1 MTSREGIRAERTLY
15 DSSAAEAGIVHL
27 GYGMFHR
34 AHQAVY
40 FDDYM
45 EATGDLGWGIAAVNL
60 RSEDSSAFAEARS
73 ANGGYLLKTTSPDGE
88 RQLRL
93 VRSHVEFAD
102 WAGNGAAAEA
112 LLARRKVRAI
122 TITVT
127 ESGYYLDDAG
137 SLNVDSEVIRDE
149 IAGRGGPRSVY
160 SFLANSL
167 KLRANALNEPI
178 SILCCD
184 NIRANGTMIRSNFL
198 VFLEVTGQA
207 ELARW
212 VEDNVAFP
220 CSMVDR
226 ITPRVTEALV
236 KETRENFP
244 GSELRPIHS
253 EAFRQWVL
261 EDKFAAPMA
270 DLSKV
275 GVEVVKEVNPFE
287 EAKIR
292 ILNGGH
298 TGLAYLGAL
307 SGYATFDQTMSDP
320 RLRRHFDAWERDEV
334 LPGLT
339 MELPF
344 DKLEYLGQVADRF
357 CNAAIADQLERIC
370 MDGWSKMPIFIKPT
384 LTSCLRQGLT
394 PRRGFKSVA
403 GWYVFARRFSKG
415 LMGFQYRE
423 SCWHSLSRLL
433 DRGQEEAFARA
444 APLWAGLP
452 TEFPEFVP
460 GIVSAIDEVENEWPV

>member
-1 MTSREGIRAERTLY
+1 MTSREGIRAERTSY
-15 DSSAAEAGIVHL
+15 DRLAAEAGIVHL

-45 EATGDLGWGIAAVNL
+45 EATGDLSWGIAAVNL
-60 RSEDSSAFAEARS
+60 RSEDSPAFAEARPTH
-73 ANGGYLLKTTSPDGE
+73 GGYLLKTTTPGGE
-88 RQLRL
+88 HQLRL

-112 LLARRKVRAI
+112 LLARSKVRAV

-127 ESGYYLDDAG
+127 ESGYYLDNAG
-137 SLNVDSEVIRDE
+137 ALNVDSEVIKGD
-149 IAGRGGPRSVY
+149 IAGRPRSVY

-184 NIRANGTMIRSNFL
+184 NIRGNGTMLRSNFL
-198 VFLEVTGQA
+198 VFLEVTGQT
-207 ELARW
+207 ELAKW

-226 ITPRVTEALV
+226 ITPRVTEALIE
-236 KETRENFP
+236 ETRENFP
-244 GSELRPIHS
+244 GAELCPIQS

-261 EDKFAAPMA
+261 EDSFAAPMA
-270 DLSKV
+270 ELTKV

-298 TGLAYLGAL
+298 TALAYLGAL
-307 SGYATFDQTMSDP
+307 AGYATFDQAMSDR

-334 LPGLT
+334 LPGLN
-339 MELPF
+339 MVLPF
-344 DKLEYLGQVADRF
+344 DKLEYLDQVADRF

-370 MDGWSKMPIFIKPT
+370 MDGWSKMPIYIKPT

-394 PRRGFKSVA
+394 PRHGFKSVA
-403 GWYVFARRFSKG
+403 SWYVFARRFSKG
-415 LMGFQYRE
+415 SMDIRYHELYWQT
-423 SCWHSLSRLL
+423 LSRLL
-433 DRGQEEAFARA
+433 GRGQEEAFARA
-444 APLWAGLP
+444 AQLWADLP
-452 TEFPEFVP
+452 SEFPEFVP
-460 GIVSAIDEVENEWPV
+460 GIVSAIGEVENEWPE